1 MDAPIK
7 TVVRFKSS
15 AFNMSE
21 PKKYFINP
29 SCFGDDLAIWLIDQL
44 RGKGY
49 EVSDAPGQEDF
60 GWYFT
65 FRVSEIEHCF
75 VIGHR
80 PDEDNEE
87 GLWIGWL
94 ERSRGFLPSIVG
106 ARKRGI
112 QPAAAQ
118 VIQEVLSGSSQ
129 IRDIGWH
136 FARDFDT
143 GRAETWAPSSSR

>member
-7 TVVRFKSS
+7 TVVTFKSS
-15 AFNMSE
+15 AFNMPE

-60 GWYFT
+60 GWYST

-80 PDEDNEE
+80 RTKTTRKAY
-87 GLWIGWL
+87 GL
-94 ERSRGFLPSIVG
+94 VG
-106 ARKRGI
+106 SN
-112 QPAAAQ
+112 AA
-118 VIQEVLSGSSQ
+118 EVSYRQ
-129 IRDIGWH
+129 
-136 FARDFDT
+136 
-143 GRAETWAPSSSR
+143 